1 MEKIYSF
8 VIPHSLLLMLKGC
21 YLMLKVKYS
30 AASLVSTADQSNN
43 EKKRKINDM
52 TQAGEGGD
60 RERASEGVSVLVT
73 QP

>member
-1 MEKIYSF
+1 
-8 VIPHSLLLMLKGC
+8 MLK
-21 YLMLKVKYS
+21 MKYS